1 MAQTDNFGNQIRDAV
16 QNAVN
21 SQDYSTL
28 QSTIEQSINAA
39 AVNIGKGLAQ
49 AQRGF
54 ERAQAEYAR
63 ERQRIEQERIQ
74 EEQRVQREKQMELL
88 FASPTGP
95 RVRGGALLAG
105 GIVAT
110 CLFGPMMLLYLMFG
124 NLTSIAVVGALTAAG
139 IGLIVAGGKELAFAQ
154 RFVKYRNLLGTR
166 DHCDVSELA
175 LAAGRNEQAVV
186 KDLRKMLN
194 RSLIKQGALDDQERT
209 LILTAEAKQYYLQSK
224 REYEARQHQ
233 AQIAGSVGPQP
244 DSRPLTPEARAMLAE
259 GEAYI
264 AKIRLSNEAIPDA
277 EITRKID
284 QIEHVVRTIFQRV
297 EERPE
302 AANEL
307 GQLMDYYLPTTAK
320 LLDAYRDLDSQP
332 IQGQNIQKSK
342 REISGALDALAV
354 AFEKLL
360 DQVFQEMAWDVSSDV
375 AVLRTVLAQEGL
387 TQNPFEKRS

>member
-1 MAQTDNFGNQIRDAV
+1 
-16 QNAVN
+16 
-21 SQDYSTL
+21 
-28 QSTIEQSINAA
+28 
-39 AVNIGKGLAQ
+39 
-49 AQRGF
+49 
-54 ERAQAEYAR
+54 
-63 ERQRIEQERIQ
+63 
-74 EEQRVQREKQMELL
+74 
-88 FASPTGP
+88 
-95 RVRGGALLAG
+95 
-105 GIVAT
+105 
-110 CLFGPMMLLYLMFG
+110 
-124 NLTSIAVVGALTAAG
+124 
-139 IGLIVAGGKELAFAQ
+139 
-154 RFVKYRNLLGTR
+154 
-166 DHCDVSELA
+166 
-175 LAAGRNEQAVV
+175 
-186 KDLRKMLN
+186 
-194 RSLIKQGALDDQERT
+194 
-209 LILTAEAKQYYLQSK
+209 
-224 REYEARQHQ
+224 
-233 AQIAGSVGPQP
+233 
-244 DSRPLTPEARAMLAE
+244 MLAE

>member
-1 MAQTDNFGNQIRDAV
+1 MQELKDRIVKEGKVLPGNIIKVDGFLNHRIDTELMDHIAEEFGKHFNMD
-16 QNAVN
+16 
-21 SQDYSTL
+21 
-28 QSTIEQSINAA
+28 E
-39 AVNIGKGLAQ
+39 
-49 AQRGF
+49 
-54 ERAQAEYAR
+54 
-63 ERQRIEQERIQ
+63 
-74 EEQRVQREKQMELL
+74 
-88 FASPTGP
+88 
-95 RVRGGALLAG
+95 
-105 GIVAT
+105 
-110 CLFGPMMLLYLMFG
+110 
-124 NLTSIAVVGALTAAG
+124 
-139 IGLIVAGGKELAFAQ
+139 
-154 RFVKYRNLLGTR
+154 
-166 DHCDVSELA
+166 VS
-175 LAAGRNEQAVV
+175 
-186 KDLRKMLN
+186 
-194 RSLIKQGALDDQERT
+194 